1 MSKIYFFLTKAY
13 LIPPSVT
20 FGAIENPDDHYWC
33 YINTYQ
39 FVKLNY
45 FS

>member
-1 MSKIYFFLTKAY
+1 MTKIYFFLTKAY

-20 FGAIENPDDHYWC
+20 IGAIENRVGHYWR